1 MDRRSF
7 SLWTAAVALGG
18 CGGGGNEGGSES
30 VAAEKQ
36 SASLATSGGS
46 ATGGPSV
53 VKYVAEPNSTGLR
66 WGFWEVYT
74 QQVATQAAMGR
85 RPSARVSFDGWA
97 TIEQRPGVYTFPN
110 PARYGD
116 THLYGESILGAV
128 NVSFKIPAHYADDI
142 TDTATRDAAKSFVHA
157 YVQWLLGNFGS
168 AVLTVDYEIVSN
180 YRLQQPGS
188 EPRGQEWA
196 AWYLE
201 AAAVARQAA
210 ADLGKSALLKL
221 QPIFNGDPFLLDSPI
236 AKGGDHN
243 PWLRD
248 VVAASDYLALDTYH
262 RDVTRPLTD
271 ANRTLEIIRFWI
283 DEFAGDRDVV
293 VTENGFSTA
302 ADGAP
307 GIPLDPR
314 KYKGTEAEQAGYYAD
329 LFPKL
334 LAANQPSGVFRNKL
348 RGFHIWSITDN
359 PKAQDEDDRYF
370 GLIAADG
377 REKPAAPIV
386 RAAITRAEADTFHRP
401 YNTAALDGRNL
412 AGKLGTGR
420 EAVGLTFSEGD
431 RFEFLRWQATGPE
444 IAAEVRLQ
452 VAFATL
458 GNLLVNVNGHWQLE
472 QNRSAFDVDISAH
485 YRLGG
490 SNVIDVYATA
500 QAFPVN
506 QQVLSL
512 RVVYA

>member
-7 SLWTAAVALGG
+7 SLWAAAAALCG
-18 CGGGGNEGGSES
+18 CGGGEESDSAVTDPPGGGD
-30 VAAEKQ
+30 
-36 SASLATSGGS
+36 SGAG
-46 ATGGPSV
+46 TSV
-53 VKYVAEPNSTGLR
+53 VKYVAEPNPTGLR

-74 QQVATQAAMGR
+74 QQAATQAAMGR
-85 RPSARVSFDGWA
+85 RPSARVSFDGWSA
-97 TIEQRPGVYTFPN
+97 IELRPGVYTWPN

-116 THLYGESILGAV
+116 THLHGESILGAV

-142 TDTATRDAAKSFVHA
+142 TDTTTREAARNFVRA

-168 AVLTVDYEIVSN
+168 AVLTIDYEIVSN

-188 EPRGQEWA
+188 EARAQEWA

-201 AAAVARQAA
+201 AAAVAREAA
-210 ADLGKSALLKL
+210 AQLGKAALLAL
-221 QPIFNGDPFLLDSPI
+221 QPIFNGDPFQADSPI
-236 AKGGDHN
+236 AKGGAHN
-243 PWLRD
+243 PWLRE
-248 VVAASDYLALDTYH
+248 VVAASDCLALDTYH

-283 DEFAGDRDVV
+283 EEFAGDREVV

-307 GIPLDPR
+307 GVPLDPR

-334 LAANQPSGVFRNKL
+334 LAANQTSGVFRNRL

-359 PKAQDEDDRYF
+359 PKADDLDDRHF
-370 GLIAADG
+370 GLITAEG

-386 RAAITRAEADTFHRP
+386 RAAISRAEADAFHRP

-412 AGKLGTGR
+412 ADKLAAGS
-420 EAVGLTFSEGD
+420 EAVGLSFTEGD
-431 RFEFLRWQATGPE
+431 RFEFLRWQAAGPRA
-444 IAAEVRLQ
+444 AAEVRLQ

-458 GNLLVNVNGHWQLE
+458 GNLLVNINGHWQLE
-472 QNRSAFDVDISAH
+472 QNRSAFDLDISAH
-485 YRLGG
+485 YRPGG
-490 SNVIDVYATA
+490 GNVIDVYATA
-500 QAFPVN
+500 PTFPVN

>member
-7 SLWTAAVALGG
+7 SLWAAAAARSG
-18 CGGGGNEGGSES
+18 CGGSDESDGAVVDDDARPGSG
-30 VAAEKQ
+30 
-36 SASLATSGGS
+36 T
-46 ATGGPSV
+46 SV
-53 VKYVAEPNSTGLR
+53 VKHVAEPNPTGLR

-74 QQVATQAAMGR
+74 QQAATLAAVGR

-97 TIEQRPGVYTFPN
+97 AIEQRPGLYTWPD

-116 THLYGESILGAV
+116 THLHGETILGAV
-128 NVSFKIPAHYADDI
+128 NVSFKVPAHYADDI
-142 TDTATRDAAKSFVHA
+142 TDATTREAARNFVRA

-168 AVLTVDYEIVSN
+168 AVLTIDYEIVSN

-188 EPRGQEWA
+188 EPRAQEWA

-201 AAAVARQAA
+201 AAAAAREAA
-210 ADLGKSALLKL
+210 AELGKSALLAL
-221 QPIFNGDPFLLDSPI
+221 QPIFNGDPFLADSPI
-236 AKGGDHN
+236 AKGGAHN
-243 PWLRD
+243 PWLRE

-283 DEFAGDRDVV
+283 DEFAGDREVV
-293 VTENGFSTA
+293 VTENGFCTA

-307 GIPLDPR
+307 GVPLDPR

-334 LAANQPSGVFRNKL
+334 LAANQPSGVFRNRL
-348 RGFHIWSITDN
+348 RGFHVWSITDN
-359 PKAQDEDDRYF
+359 PKADDLDDRHF
-370 GLIAADG
+370 GLVTAEG

-386 RAAITRAEADTFHRP
+386 RAAIARAEADPFHRP
-401 YNTAALDGRNL
+401 YNTAAVDGRNL
-412 AGKLGTGR
+412 ADRLASGS
-420 EAVGLTFSEGD
+420 EAVSLSFTEGD
-431 RFEFLRWQATGPE
+431 RFEFLRWQGTGPQS
-444 IAAEVRLQ
+444 ATEVRLQ

-458 GNLLVNVNGHWQLE
+458 GNLLVKVNGHWQLE
-472 QNRSAFDVDISAH
+472 QNRSAFDIDISAH
-485 YRLGG
+485 YRPGG
-490 SNVIDVYATA
+490 PNVIDVHATA
-500 QAFPVN
+500 RSFPVN